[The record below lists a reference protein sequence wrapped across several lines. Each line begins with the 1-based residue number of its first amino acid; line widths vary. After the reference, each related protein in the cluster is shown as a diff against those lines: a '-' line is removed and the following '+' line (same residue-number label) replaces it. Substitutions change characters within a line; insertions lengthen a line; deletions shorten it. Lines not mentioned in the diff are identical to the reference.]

1 MDQSARVCSK
11 KNLHLTFKWISCWL
25 HVICLRYEQ
34 VLLCIVVASMARFV
48 ERAENILCAKPCTGL
63 GTGHSS
69 PGCFRSSAFH
79 VIVHRRP
86 SARCPPAK
94 LILPA
99 AVLQP
104 LMLCEPRWQ
113 EETVPRFF
121 PPHGKIMCCMTDQPE
136 KIGRKVSLLLLARH
150 CWPFLMREQ
159 DSPGVEWCYIE
170 PSSLIGQ

>member
-1 MDQSARVCSK
+1 MFQKKLALNIQMDFMLITCYLSEIWTS
-11 KNLHLTFKWISCWL
+11 
-25 HVICLRYEQ
+25 
-34 VLLCIVVASMARFV
+34 IVVYCGRQYG
-48 ERAENILCAKPCTGL
+48 ELCGESGKHSLQPCTGL

-94 LILPA
+94 LTLPA

-104 LMLCEPRWQ
+104 LMLWEPRWQ